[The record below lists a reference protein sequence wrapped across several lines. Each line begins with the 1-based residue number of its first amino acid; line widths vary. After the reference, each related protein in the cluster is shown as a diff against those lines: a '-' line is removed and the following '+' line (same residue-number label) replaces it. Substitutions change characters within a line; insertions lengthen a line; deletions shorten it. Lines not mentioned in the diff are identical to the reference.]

1 MLSLLLFQNTDIKH
15 VQDNNSVTDEMPDQI
30 THTYTQHECAL
41 SLSLTHT
48 HTRNTLQSSSCFLIK
63 FSFTGTEP
71 SCWIQHC
78 HTVCVCVFKLF
89 FIPATLRNTTCQNS
103 KQNAEFRILMEIYQE
118 TSCLL
123 AAERPCWMTDR
134 RTELLSLSEPT
145 FT

>member
-41 SLSLTHT
+41 SLSLSLTHT

-78 HTVCVCVFKLF
+78 HTVCVCVCVCVFKLF

-123 AAERPCWMTDR
+123 AAEQPCWMTD
-134 RTELLSLSEPT
+134 S
-145 FT
+145 